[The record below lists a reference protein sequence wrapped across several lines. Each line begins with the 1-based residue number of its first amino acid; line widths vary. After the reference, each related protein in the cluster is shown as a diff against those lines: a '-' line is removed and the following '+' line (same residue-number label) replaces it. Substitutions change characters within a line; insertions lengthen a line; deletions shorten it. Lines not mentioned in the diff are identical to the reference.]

1 MTTTLRDAA
10 LAHAKRGRPVF
21 PCNPSADQD
30 KGKKPLTEHG
40 FKDATTDAEQI
51 NLWWT
56 KWPNALIGMP
66 TGAISKCF
74 VLDIDV
80 DETKG
85 KNGEESLSKL
95 INGHGKLPDT
105 VEAMTPRGGRHIY
118 FKHPGGAIIQNS
130 TSKIGKDLD
139 IRGDG
144 GYVILPPSRLE
155 NGKQYDWEGSSSPD
169 DGVKAVYA
177 PQWFMDLL
185 LVPTAPAPTPASQ
198 HDGDAAIEDGRR
210 NDTLFRLGRSLRA
223 KGLGDAAITAAL
235 LEENQAKCSPP
246 LPDAEVRQLA
256 GSACT
261 KPPGKSGPAPAGTT
275 ATVTDINTARKPKP
289 APSSQAFSDSDD
301 DLATLFVDQN
311 PDMRYV
317 AKWGRWLHWN
327 GHVWAHDDMLTVL
340 SMAREMMR
348 LFAASAEDDKQR
360 RRLLAEARINAVAS
374 LARSDRRTAS
384 SVDQWD
390 QDDLILN
397 TPSGLIDLQ
406 TGEVRPHRPEAHCSK
421 ITAHGVGA
429 AGQPKPACDLWIKF
443 LLRVC
448 GGDKD
453 LMRFLQ
459 RVIGYCATG
468 LTREHAMF
476 FCYGTG
482 ANGKG
487 TFLNLLCYVLHA
499 YAVVAP
505 MDVFIESSQER
516 HPTELAMMAS
526 KRVVVAQ
533 ETEEG
538 RKWAE
543 SKVKAMTGGDPITA
557 RFMGKDFFTFMPKF
571 KLLIAGNHKPALRNI
586 DEAIRRR
593 FHLIPFTVTVPKE
606 DRDPELFEK
615 LKAEAEGIMQWI
627 VNGAVEYFR
636 MGLAPPACVVEAT
649 RQYFEDEDVMSD
661 WLTECCDKG
670 ADYWEPTGLMFAS
683 WKAYAEK
690 ANIRVGDAK
699 ALSGKLVSAGFEPK
713 RASSRGGR
721 YWAGVKLKPVEV
733 KEDPRYG
740 RS

>member
-1 MTTTLRDAA
+1 MM
-10 LAHAKRGRPVF
+10 
-21 PCNPSADQD
+21 ADND
-30 KGKKPLTEHG
+30 TP
-40 FKDATTDAEQI
+40 DATTPSNILDMIQI
-51 NLWWT
+51 
-56 KWPNALIGMP
+56 K
-66 TGAISKCF
+66 K
-74 VLDIDV
+74 
-80 DETKG
+80 
-85 KNGEESLSKL
+85 
-95 INGHGKLPDT
+95 
-105 VEAMTPRGGRHIY
+105 RR
-118 FKHPGGAIIQNS
+118 
-130 TSKIGKDLD
+130 
-139 IRGDG
+139 
-144 GYVILPPSRLE
+144 
-155 NGKQYDWEGSSSPD
+155 
-169 DGVKAVYA
+169 
-177 PQWFMDLL
+177 
-185 LVPTAPAPTPASQ
+185 AS
-198 HDGDAAIEDGRR
+198 
-210 NDTLFRLGRSLRA
+210 
-223 KGLGDAAITAAL
+223 
-235 LEENQAKCSPP
+235 
-246 LPDAEVRQLA
+246 
-256 GSACT
+256 
-261 KPPGKSGPAPAGTT
+261 
-275 ATVTDINTARKPKP
+275 KPKP
-289 APSSQAFSDSDD
+289 EPSLQAFSDSDD

-317 AKWGRWLHWN
+317 AKWGKWLHWD
-327 GHVWAHDDMLTVL
+327 GQVWAHDDMLTVL

-348 LFAASAEDDKQR
+348 IFAASAEDDKQR

-406 TGEVRPHRPEAHCSK
+406 TGEIRPHRPEAHCSK
-421 ITAHGVGA
+421 ITAHGVV
-429 AGQPKPACDLWIKF
+429 AGGCDLWVRF

-487 TFLNLLCYVLHA
+487 TFLNMICYVLHA

-516 HPTELAMMAS
+516 HPTELAMMAA

-557 RFMGKDFFTFMPKF
+557 RFMGKDFFTFLPKF

-606 DRDPELFEK
+606 ERDPELFSK
-615 LKAEAEGIMQWI
+615 LKGEAEGIMQWI

-636 MGLAPPACVVEAT
+636 IGLAPPACVVEAT
-649 RQYFEDEDVMSD
+649 REYFEDEDLFSAWVK
-661 WLTECCDKG
+661 ECCDVG
-670 ADYWEPTGLMFAS
+670 DPEFWEPRARMFAS
-683 WKAYAEK
+683 WKAFAE
-690 ANIRVGDAK
+690 ASNMRAGDAK
-699 ALSGKLVSAGFEPK
+699 ALVAKMTTAGFTPK
-713 RASSRGGR
+713 RATSREGR
-721 YWAGVKLKPVEV
+721 YWEGIRLKLVEV
-733 KEDPRYG
+733 KEDHRYG
-740 RS
+740 S